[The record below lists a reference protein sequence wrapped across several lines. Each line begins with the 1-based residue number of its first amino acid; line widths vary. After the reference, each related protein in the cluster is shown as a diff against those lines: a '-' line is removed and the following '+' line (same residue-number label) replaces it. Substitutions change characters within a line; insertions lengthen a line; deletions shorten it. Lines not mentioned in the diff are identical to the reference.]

1 MRITLTGATGFL
13 GRQLTEAL
21 RGEGHELRILSR
33 RIPGEPG
40 FYAWDPPAGPPPPE
54 SLEGA
59 GAVIH
64 LAGEP
69 VAQRWTKAARERIRR
84 SRVDGTRNLVETL
97 SRLAVRPEVL
107 VSASAMG
114 YYGSR
119 GDEVLTEDSP
129 AGRGFLPEVCREWE
143 AAADAAAELG
153 IRVVKLRLGV
163 VLGKGGGAL
172 AKMLPAFR
180 AGAGGPLADGK
191 QWMSWIHVEDAVR
204 LMAWSAGQSSVRGAL
219 NAVSPNPI
227 QNKDFTKALGG
238 VLRRPAVFPVP
249 QAALQLLFGE
259 MAEILTGSQRAEPRV
274 ALAAGFRFRHEDV
287 VESLRSLLY

>member
-1 MRITLTGATGFL
+1 M
-13 GRQLTEAL
+13 
-21 RGEGHELRILSR
+21 RILSR
-33 RIPGEPG
+33 RPGDDSVV
-40 FYAWDPPAGPPPPE
+40 YAWDPMAGPPPDG

-69 VAQRWTKAARERIRR
+69 VAQRWTKAARERIRK
-84 SRVDGTRNLVETL
+84 SRVEGTRNLITAL
-97 SRLAVRPEVL
+97 SRMEAKPEVL
-107 VSASAMG
+107 VSASATG
-114 YYGSR
+114 FYGSR

-129 AGRGFLPEVCREWE
+129 AGTGFLPEVCQEWE
-143 AAADAAAELG
+143 EAAEAAGVLG
-153 IRVVKLRLGV
+153 IRVVKLRMGV
-163 VLGKGGGAL
+163 VLGRGGGAL

-180 AGAGGPLADGK
+180 AGVGGPLAGGR

-204 LMAWSAGQSSVRGAL
+204 LMAWVAGQGQVRGAL

-227 QNKDFTKALGG
+227 RNKDFTKALAA
-238 VLRRPAVFPVP
+238 VLRRPAILPVP
-249 QAALQLLFGE
+249 HAALELLYGE
-259 MAEILTGSQRAEPRV
+259 MSEVLTGSQRVEPRA